1 MNRFAALALAAA
13 LIDANAAHATFIC
26 GAPIQTVGAATGTN
40 PVVVTAVGVNPNT
53 KAWWADHKLA
63 DGTLIHRGDQYVM
76 NAMDKPGEFGWW
88 GYLNKNP
95 NLVMRGD
102 VVSLDNGQFNSVRY
116 SETLFDKGHGGAVVM
131 HSDATCVVD
140 RSETP
145 TVQPAPVAVQP
156 APAPIVVQPAP
167 VVIQSA
173 APQPLAPGQSVVIAL
188 VSSDSGFSE
197 TVPVGMGGQTVMMTI
212 DTGAMIGMVPK
223 SVADALIASGNAV
236 EEQAGTSILA
246 DGQKVPE
253 RRITIKQISLGSQ
266 VVNNVLTGVGPDN
279 GAALLGMS
287 VLKKFG
293 RFTIDTATDHLILG

>member
-1 MNRFAALALAAA
+1 MPR
-13 LIDANAAHATFIC
+13 
-26 GAPIQTVGAATGTN
+26 TG
-40 PVVVTAVGVNPNT
+40 GC
-53 KAWWADHKLA
+53 
-63 DGTLIHRGDQYVM
+63 
-76 NAMDKPGEFGWW
+76 
-88 GYLNKNP
+88 
-95 NLVMRGD
+95 D
-102 VVSLDNGQFNSVRY
+102 VVPLDNGQFNTVRY

-131 HSDATCVVD
+131 HSDATCVAD
-140 RSETP
+140 HP
-145 TVQPAPVAVQP
+145 TAPVA
-156 APAPIVVQPAP
+156 QPAP

-173 APQPLAPGQSVVIAL
+173 PPQPVVAVQSAVIAL
-188 VSSDSGFSE
+188 ISSDGGFSE
-197 TVPVGMGGQTVMMTI
+197 TVPVGLGGQTVMMTI

-279 GAALLGMS
+279 GTALLGMN